1 MKSPLLNIQI
11 IKSVVSNS
19 YSSSDIR
26 EFIQICYDLAIPLVR
41 KKIFL
46 GKINL
51 NILGMNEN
59 DLLYDCL
66 ADLFERDGS
75 GRFPQIAENFNREV
89 DDIKTSNETE
99 IILTLRRLVFGKINQ
114 NFIRIYSEADPI
126 LSKILRNVR
135 IAVEKQKL
143 FELEIRFGETYVIP
157 TGTEIL
163 RDRPPIPEE
172 FLKEQISKNVSIH
185 DNIPK
190 VLNTIHSILM
200 KQNEYQRCVQLV
212 CIALN
217 IKFIYSLGK
226 LDGEDREYV
235 ELDITHLD
243 ITKTSDLV
251 CKELNQEMY
260 RSYVEKGKCSEST
273 FWNYIETV
281 KEILKLTYGDG
292 DGKGESFYEIL
303 NQQIPELTKTEY
315 AEKHRTT
322 LEYFVRLGKKKMKE
336 KFNE

>member
-1 MKSPLLNIQI
+1 M
-11 IKSVVSNS
+11 
-19 YSSSDIR
+19 
-26 EFIQICYDLAIPLVR
+26 PLVR

-51 NILGMNEN
+51 NILGMSEN

-75 GRFPQIAENFNREV
+75 GRFPQIAEYFNREI

-99 IILTLRRLVFGKINQ
+99 MLLTLRRLVFGKINQ

-126 LSKILRNVR
+126 LSKILRNLR

-157 TGTEIL
+157 TGVEIL

-200 KQNEYQRCVQLV
+200 TQNEYQRCVQLV
-212 CIALN
+212 YIALN

-226 LDGEDREYV
+226 LDCEDREYV
-235 ELDITHLD
+235 EIDFIHLD
-243 ITKTSDLV
+243 IENISNSV
-251 CKELNQEMY
+251 CAELLHELYDN
-260 RSYVEKGKCSEST
+260 YVANKKCGDDIFGK
-273 FWNYIETV
+273 YINAT
-281 KEILKLTYGDG
+281 KEILRQTYGDG

-322 LEYFVRLGKKKMKE
+322 LEYFVRLGKKRMKE